1 MTRIAVEKSPR
12 FWITLLGSI
21 VLFIVGI
28 SLKSSNNTLG
38 WIIEG
43 LAVVGGMIGARL
55 VRSDPR
61 IRDEPLQYVTSQY
74 VTS

>member
-1 MTRIAVEKSPR
+1 MSRIAIEKSPR

-38 WIIEG
+38 WLVEI
-43 LAVVGGMIGARL
+43 LAVVGGIIGARL

-61 IRDEPLQYVTSQY
+61 IRR
-74 VTS
+74 